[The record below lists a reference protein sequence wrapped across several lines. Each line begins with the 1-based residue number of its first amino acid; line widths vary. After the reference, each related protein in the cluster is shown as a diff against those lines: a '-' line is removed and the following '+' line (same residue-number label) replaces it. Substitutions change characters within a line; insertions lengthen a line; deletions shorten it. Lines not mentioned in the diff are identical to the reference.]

1 MRLTILSFA
10 AAAVLLACNV
20 GHAEGPEGQPGYAA
34 QNPAARSARPQPAF
48 MRRIGPG
55 SYNKQAAIGAYGK
68 SVYPKYTWGFHS
80 RDLQNIGVPHGDIG
94 TLGSGLQRDPW

>member
-1 MRLTILSFA
+1 
-10 AAAVLLACNV
+10 
-20 GHAEGPEGQPGYAA
+20 
-34 QNPAARSARPQPAF
+34 

-55 SYNKQAAIGAYGK
+55 SYNKQAAIGAYGRA
-68 SVYPKYTWGFHS
+68 VYPKYTWGFHS

>member
-1 MRLTILSFA
+1 MRLIVLSIA
-10 AAAVLLACNV
+10 AASVLLVSNV
-20 GHAEGPEGQPGYAA
+20 GQAQSPEGQPGYSA
-34 QNPAARSARPQPAF
+34 QNPAPRSAKPQPAF

-55 SYNKQAAIGAYGK
+55 SYNKQAAIGAYGRA
-68 SVYPKYTWGFHS
+68 VYPKYTWGFHS